1 MLFLGRE
8 PSARCRYRPWIVH
21 DLLSIGSILPPPA
34 TLAIDRRVECQCRL
48 LYVTQP
54 TPTLLIPDELLHS
67 FECLV
72 FECNTSSYQSVY
84 WNCRISVADGVMGIE
99 NNPTA
104 MQSISGDAHIKNKS
118 EPAKPKRVLSPSN
131 CNCEKEADDA
141 QDQGSALG
149 MIYDS
154 NPAITAC
161 AVRPRPLTL
170 SPGASSHSFSRGRAA
185 QRSPS
190 SPERFVQRSPFQA
203 NSPGSLIFER
213 NVQEDILL
221 PQSSSIPSHIR
232 TENYIPPV
240 LEASS
245 EAITDKGLDPDSVEI
260 VTQNIYLPT
269 ANSVP
274 AEQLLREPSP
284 DTTATDTGDT
294 EELHSTRQSLDATDI
309 RRLSFISFAD
319 VVNAENAETGE
330 CPPGSDS
337 LQRGAGSPNP
347 SATVFRNMSPSPL
360 YSPVSSH
367 GFGTS
372 PPTSISASF
381 KGLELSP
388 NRVAQ
393 DTDSPHLAIQ
403 RPLSPSF
410 SGDLNIETM
419 GQALRRSG
427 SGDLS
432 AFLTSGNDG

>member
-1 MLFLGRE
+1 ME
-8 PSARCRYRPWIVH
+8 AENNSAPTR
-21 DLLSIGSILPPPA
+21 
-34 TLAIDRRVECQCRL
+34 Q
-48 LYVTQP
+48 TQ
-54 TPTLLIPDELLHS
+54 
-67 FECLV
+67 
-72 FECNTSSYQSVY
+72 
-84 WNCRISVADGVMGIE
+84 

-104 MQSISGDAHIKNKS
+104 MQSMSGDAHIKGKH
-118 EPAKPKRVLSPSN
+118 EPAQPMRILGPKH
-131 CNCEKEADDA
+131 CNCEKGEDDD
-141 QDQGSALG
+141 QDQSSAMG

-154 NPAITAC
+154 NPAMAAC
-161 AVRPRPLTL
+161 AVCSRPLTL
-170 SPGASSHSFSRGRAA
+170 SPGTSSHSPSRGRTP

-190 SPERFVQRSPFQA
+190 SPERFAQRSPFQA

-232 TENYIPPV
+232 TENHIPPV

-245 EAITDKGLDPDSVEI
+245 EAITDNKLDPDSVEI

-274 AEQLLREPSP
+274 AEQSLRSPSP
-284 DTTATDTGDT
+284 DPTATDTGDT
-294 EELHSTRQSLDATDI
+294 EELQSTRHSLDANDI

-319 VVNAENAETGE
+319 VVNAESAETGE

-337 LQRGAGSPNP
+337 FQRGAGSPNP
-347 SATVFRNMSPSPL
+347 SATVFPNMSPSPL

-393 DTDSPHLAIQ
+393 DTESPHLAIQ

-419 GQALRRSG
+419 SQALRRSG
-427 SGDLS
+427 SGDLG

>member
-1 MLFLGRE
+1 MTQ
-8 PSARCRYRPWIVH
+8 AT
-21 DLLSIGSILPPPA
+21 PA
-34 TLAIDRRVECQCRL
+34 
-48 LYVTQP
+48 
-54 TPTLLIPDELLHS
+54 LLIPGELQLLHGL
-67 FECLV
+67 EWLV
-72 FECNTSSYQSVY
+72 LESTTPSYQFAY
-84 WNCRISVADGVMGIE
+84 RNCRISVADGVME
-99 NNPTA
+99 AENTSAPTRQTQNNPTV
-104 MQSISGDAHIKNKS
+104 MQSISGDAHIKS
-118 EPAKPKRVLSPSN
+118 RHDLAKPMRVLGPRHFN
-131 CNCEKEADDA
+131 CGERDDDD
-141 QDQGSALG
+141 QDSAMG
-149 MIYDS
+149 MIYDP
-154 NPAITAC
+154 NPTRAAC

-170 SPGASSHSFSRGRAA
+170 SPGNSSRSPSRGRTS
-185 QRSPS
+185 QRSPL
-190 SPERFVQRSPFQA
+190 SPERFAPRFPFQA

-221 PQSSSIPSHIR
+221 PQTSSMPSHIR
-232 TENYIPPV
+232 TENHIPPV

-245 EAITDKGLDPDSVEI
+245 EAITDNGLDPDSVEI
-260 VTQNIYLPT
+260 VTQNIHFPT

-274 AEQLLREPSP
+274 TEHLLRSPSP
-284 DTTATDTGDT
+284 DTTATED
-294 EELHSTRQSLDATDI
+294 LHPTRQSLEANDI

-319 VVNAENAETGE
+319 VINAENAETGE
-330 CPPGSDS
+330 CPPGSHT

-347 SATVFRNMSPSPL
+347 SAAVFRNMSPSPL

-393 DTDSPHLAIQ
+393 DTESPHLAIQ

-427 SGDLS
+427 SGDLG
-432 AFLTSGNDG
+432 AFLASGNDG